1 MVIRYQNLWDASR
14 AELRGNFIATV
25 FTLEMEKSLNNISCY
40 LRKLGRGEQN
50 KPKARRRQEIIK
62 IRAEVKEIE
71 TELANAN
78 GCR

>member
-14 AELRGNFIATV
+14 AELGNFIATV